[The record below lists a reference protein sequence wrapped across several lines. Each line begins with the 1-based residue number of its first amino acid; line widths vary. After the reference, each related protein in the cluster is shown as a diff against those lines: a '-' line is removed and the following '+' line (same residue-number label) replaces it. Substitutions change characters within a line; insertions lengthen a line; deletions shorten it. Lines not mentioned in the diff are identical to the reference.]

1 MIDAQP
7 ASLNQIEV
15 RVTYESAIA
24 HLRNA
29 VERFIASEDLN
40 DRVATAALER
50 TKRSTALLVE

>member
-50 TKRSTALLVE
+50 TKSSTALLVE